1 MIRHEMCLMKR
12 DHVGGENMIKKMKKV
27 YSLSTFVME
36 DEKIVA
42 ELLYHSFKYMN
53 EKKFG
58 KTTEPRVDQKSANKL
73 VSQRYQNVSMKK
85 GVNKSALYCGKV
97 KY

>member
-27 YSLSTFVME
+27 YSLPTLVME
-36 DEKIVA
+36 DEFVA
-42 ELLYHSFKYMN
+42 ELLYRSFKYKN
-53 EKKFG
+53 EERFRTLSQPK
-58 KTTEPRVDQKSANKL
+58 VDQKHTNKL
-73 VSQRYQNVSMKK
+73 VSQRYQNISMKK

>member
-1 MIRHEMCLMKR
+1 MKR
-12 DHVGGENMIKKMKKV
+12 DHVGGENMIDRKQIRF
-27 YSLSTFVME
+27 LME
-36 DEKIVA
+36 DGDEKRIA

-53 EKKFG
+53 EKKFS
-58 KTTEPRVDQKSANKL
+58 KTEPRVNQKHTNKL
-73 VSQRYQNVSMKK
+73 VSQRYQNISMKK